1 MEVLPMINTK
11 RLRCWIG
18 WLGMALPWIVFTL
31 SVMFGYGIPD
41 SISATYF
48 LDPCITPF
56 MIILGAAGILLFN
69 YNGYDALD
77 DILNTAAGAFALG
90 VCLFPCAATALERIG
105 TF

>member
-1 MEVLPMINTK
+1 MIDTK

-18 WLGMALPWIVFTL
+18 WLGMALPWIVFGL
-31 SVMFGYGIPD
+31 SIIFDYGIPN
-41 SISATYF
+41 SISATYY

-69 YNGYDALD
+69 YKGYDPLD
-77 DILNTAAGAFALG
+77 DVLNTLAGACAWG
-90 VCLFPCAATALERIG
+90 VCLFPCGATLLKKVG